1 MPIYDYA
8 CTDCGHRFE
17 HMHEMVN
24 KIVLKC
30 PNCGGSSVSKLISVP
45 GLIRNT
51 DRGQDGQTCCGR
63 TERCERP
70 PCTDNCGCHRQHNT
84 E

>member
-17 HMHEMVN
+17 YIQEMSA
-24 KIVLKC
+24 KTELKC
-30 PNCGGSSVSKLISVP
+30 PSCGSSSISKLVSVP
-45 GLIRNT
+45 GIIRSA
-51 DRGQDGQTCCGR
+51 GKQHGGQTCCGR

-70 PCTDNCGCHRQHNT
+70 PCADNGGCHRQHNT